1 MLQAES
7 LLANLCKERL
17 KKCVHVSAMAPL
29 LNYSRTDTQAGTDKR
44 NKGQQYMINTET
56 N

>member
-17 KKCVHVSAMAPL
+17 KKKKLSYMCTCKCNGPSFEL
-29 LNYSRTDTQAGTDKR
+29 LKDRYPGW
-44 NKGQQYMINTET
+44 Y
-56 N
+56 